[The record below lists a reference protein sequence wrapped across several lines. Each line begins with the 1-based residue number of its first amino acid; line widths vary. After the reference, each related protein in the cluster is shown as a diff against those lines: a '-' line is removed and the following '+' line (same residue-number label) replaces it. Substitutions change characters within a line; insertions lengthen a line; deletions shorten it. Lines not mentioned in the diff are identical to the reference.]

1 MAPCRV
7 TDMSG
12 REVAVGAIELHG
24 LRMRCN
30 NGNVRASRAWVCEG
44 MSRGP
49 PGRGRAT
56 YGNGL
61 PGASVRAV
69 GMACYSCAIESGM
82 ARGWPMRMSSDGA
95 IKKDSRSPCRHCA
108 RRPPANCSGGWLGV
122 RASDLT
128 ADARGRATAMT
139 CQYMAGRCATC
150 PRTGEA
156 PVPWAKKPLHFS
168 CRLVDRKPVVR
179 VGCFARG
186 KVPPIRS
193 SVAPL
198 RKRRF
203 RKSRQARPCRL
214 HFDCPLIRAGWA

>member
-12 REVAVGAIELHG
+12 REVAVSAIELHG

-30 NGNVRASRAWVCEG
+30 NGNVRVSRAWVCEG
-44 MSRGP
+44 MSRGAAGEGP
-49 PGRGRAT
+49 CNVRKWAAGGVRACSRDGLPFMRLWVGRGARMADAHVIRWRNQKRLPFAVSALRKAAT
-56 YGNGL
+56 GEL
-61 PGASVRAV
+61 QWR
-69 GMACYSCAIESGM
+69 M
-82 ARGWPMRMSSDGA
+82 ARG
-95 IKKDSRSPCRHCA
+95 H
-108 RRPPANCSGGWLGV
+108 
-122 RASDLT
+122 ASDLT
-128 ADARGRATAMT
+128 AGARGRATAMT
-139 CQYMAGRCATC
+139 CQYRAGRCATC
-150 PRTGEA
+150 PRTGEV
-156 PVPWAKKPLHFS
+156 PVPWAKKRLHFS

-214 HFDCPLIRAGWA
+214 HFDRPLIRAG